1 MFYKASQFYQAT
13 NRHFDEIWKQVKL
26 WLEPLDQRLFSEG
39 NRQKILNAMKGQEP
53 EKKLLTLLPT
63 EKLRKTFHENIESY
77 VKATL
82 KEKTLSRKEMEQL
95 LGKKLLE
102 MTYPNSEYDILLF
115 RKVAKSCKTFVL
127 ILI

>member
-1 MFYKASQFYQAT
+1 
-13 NRHFDEIWKQVKL
+13 
-26 WLEPLDQRLFSEG
+26 
-39 NRQKILNAMKGQEP
+39 MKGQEP
-53 EKKLLTLLPT
+53 EQNLITLLPT

-77 VKATL
+77 VKAFL
-82 KEKTLSRKEMEQL
+82 KEKTLSRKEMEQI

-127 ILI
+127 ILIQETSTIYHFESKKMTIGETDEKSLEQLKYVQQ